1 MVQVAIILM
10 VATDIQMTALFEEDE
25 DGGYVVTVPSL
36 PGCVSHGRTIEEA
49 QKNIQKAAKLH
60 LSCMKAHSAKKNIP
74 QKNIFAAILHLKTA

>member
-1 MVQVAIILM
+1 M
-10 VATDIQMTALFEEDE
+10 ATDIQMTALFEEDE

-60 LSCMKAHSAKKNIP
+60 LSCMKSHSKKTIP
-74 QKNIFAAILHLKTA
+74 QKNIFAAILRLKTA

>member
-1 MVQVAIILM
+1 
-10 VATDIQMTALFEEDE
+10 MTAIFEEDE

-60 LSCMKAHSAKKNIP
+60 LSCMNAHSKRAIP
-74 QKNIFAAILHLKTA
+74 QKNIFAAILRLKTA